1 MVDQGLD
8 PRLPDPVK
16 MLKLRQQALDSR
28 QGSHGVEQIKLT
40 LQGPVSL
47 LSGGPQERQDGT
59 PDVTLDHAFNT
70 GHAAAP
76 ALFAAI
82 AVIIDSSTSVS

>member
-1 MVDQGLD
+1 
-8 PRLPDPVK
+8 
-16 MLKLRQQALDSR
+16 
-28 QGSHGVEQIKLT
+28 
-40 LQGPVSL
+40 VSL